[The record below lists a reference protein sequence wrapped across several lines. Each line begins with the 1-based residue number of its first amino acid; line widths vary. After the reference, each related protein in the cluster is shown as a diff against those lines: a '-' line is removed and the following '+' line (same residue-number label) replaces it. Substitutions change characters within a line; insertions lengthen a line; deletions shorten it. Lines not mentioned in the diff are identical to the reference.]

1 MWILLAFS
9 IVAVAVM
16 IDRWWV
22 LRSAKINVNE
32 FLAKLRKAL
41 IVNKSLRDGIK
52 ICEQYKGPLA
62 SIMKAGLLKYG
73 QPRED
78 IEKTIETAALHEMAR
93 LEKRLVIL
101 ASVANVAPL
110 LGFFGTVSGM
120 IQSFEALAEQGLSNP
135 GAVAA
140 GISEALVTTAAGLAV
155 AIPVQLAYNF
165 FTNSINSSVRDIET
179 STNMLLETFGEMERS
194 GITADSRRRSAER
207 EAGARRGAPA
217 LARGPRNAGASA
229 RAEAR
234 RRPPAARADRRSPEP
249 CLCRAG

>member
-1 MWILLAFS
+1 MGKFGGTIMELMHEGGAVMWILLAFS
-9 IVAVAVM
+9 IVALAVM
-16 IDRWWV
+16 VERWIV
-22 LRSAKINVNE
+22 LRSAKIKVNE

-41 IVNKSLRDGIK
+41 IVNKSLRDAIK
-52 ICEQYKGPLA
+52 ICEQYKRPLA

-93 LEKRLVIL
+93 LEKRLIVL
-101 ASVANVAPL
+101 ASVANVSPL

-120 IQSFEALAEQGLSNP
+120 IKSFDALAEQGLSNP

-155 AIPVQLAYNF
+155 AIPTQLAYNF
-165 FTNSINSSVRDIET
+165 FMNSINKSVRDIET

-194 GITADSRRRSAER
+194 GITADQ
-207 EAGARRGAPA
+207 AGGGDKPK
-217 LARGPRNAGASA
+217 P
-229 RAEAR
+229 
-234 RRPPAARADRRSPEP
+234 
-249 CLCRAG
+249 

>member
-1 MWILLAFS
+1 MDKIGGTFLKYMYGGGWVMWVLLAMS
-9 IVAVAVM
+9 VISVAVM
-16 IDRWWV
+16 IERWVV
-22 LRSAKINVNE
+22 LNKAKINVNE

-41 IVNKSLRDGIK
+41 IVNKSLRDAIK
-52 ICEQYKGPLA
+52 ICEQYRGPLA

-73 QPRED
+73 QPKED

-120 IQSFEALAEQGLSNP
+120 ISSFDALAEQGLSNP

-140 GISEALVTTAAGLAV
+140 GISEALITTAAGLLV
-155 AIPVQLAYNF
+155 AIPTQLAFNF
-165 FTNSINSSVRDIET
+165 FTNSINASVRDIET

-194 GITADSRRRSAER
+194 GITADQ
-207 EAGARRGAPA
+207 AP
-217 LARGPRNAGASA
+217 PVV
-229 RAEAR
+229 EKKK
-234 RRPPAARADRRSPEP
+234 
-249 CLCRAG
+249 